1 LTRRQQRLRQN
12 QRLIADLAT
21 HGGDSRDLLLL
32 CECGLERCGSR
43 VRLTRRQY
51 DRSRN
56 GDDRFIVVPGHRQ
69 QTDAVILVADDFWI
83 VETRDRREL

>member
-1 LTRRQQRLRQN
+1 MTRRQQRVRQN

-21 HGGDSRDLLLL
+21 SGDDRRDLLLL

-51 DRSRN
+51 DPSRN
-56 GDDRFIVVPGHRQ
+56 GDGRFLVAPGHRL
-69 QTDAVILVADDFWI
+69 QTDAVMLVADDFWI
-83 VETRDRREL
+83 VETRDQREL